1 MNVTEAIA
9 YIESTHKFGTRLG
22 LESMTELLEAMDNP
36 QKKLKFIHIAGTN
49 GKGST
54 STMTAT
60 ILKEAGYKTGLFTSP
75 FLEKFNER
83 IQINNSPISDEGLV
97 SATAFVKERI
107 EIMLKQGKPH
117 PTEFEMVTAV
127 GLQYFYQ
134 EQVDLVVL
142 EVGMGGRLDA
152 TNIIENP
159 LAVVIMS
166 ISMDHTDYL
175 GNTLAEIAFEK
186 ASIIKEN
193 SDVVVY
199 PQEAEALKAIEDFA
213 ASKNARIVYVNPNDI
228 DIIDHHTGIQT
239 LNYLGDHLTLKSFD
253 LKLLGSHQALNCL
266 TALEVIALLKQKG
279 YAISDVAITRALSTV
294 VFPGRFEIFSESP
307 VILIDGAHNSNG
319 IQAFVK
325 NMDLY
330 FPSRNINLYFGMLED
345 KDIEES
351 LTHLVPM
358 AKKIHTLTPNSDRAL
373 PAREMAKL
381 IKDSY
386 QKEVTFHDTIKE
398 AVDSIDLSNTEA
410 VNVFVGSLYMIGE
423 SRTHIRNRLNLNA

>member
-1 MNVTEAIA
+1 MNVTEAIS

-22 LESMTELLEAMDNP
+22 LESMTELLSAMDNP

-83 IQINNSPISDEGLV
+83 IQINNTPIDDKGLV
-97 SATAFVKERI
+97 SATEFVKERI
-107 EIMLKQGKPH
+107 EIMLAQGQPH

-134 EQVDLVVL
+134 EQVDVVVL

-152 TNIIENP
+152 TNIIDNP
-159 LAVVIMS
+159 LAVVIMG

-175 GNTLAEIAFEK
+175 GNTLGEIAFEK

-199 PQEAEALKAIEDFA
+199 PQEAEALKAIKDFA
-213 ASKNARIVYVNPNDI
+213 ASKNAHVVYVNPADI
-228 DIIDHHTGIQT
+228 EILDHHTGIQT
-239 LNYLGDHLTLKSFD
+239 LNYLGEHLNLKSFD
-253 LKLLGSHQALNCL
+253 LQLLGSHQALNCL

-279 YAISDVAITRALSTV
+279 YEISDDAITRALSTV

-330 FPSRNINLYFGMLED
+330 FPNRNINLYFGMLED

-351 LTHLVPM
+351 LTYLVPM
-358 AKKIHTLTPNSDRAL
+358 AKNIHTLTPNSDRAL

-381 IKDSY
+381 IKDTY
-386 QKEVTFHDTIKE
+386 QKAVTFHDTIKE
-398 AVDSIDLSNTEA
+398 AVDSIDLSDVEA

-423 SRTHIRNRLNLNA
+423 SRTHIRNLLNLNQ

>member
-1 MNVTEAIA
+1 MNVNEAIS

-22 LESMTELLEAMDNP
+22 LESMTELLDAMDNP

-83 IQINNSPISDEGLV
+83 IQINNCPISDDGLV

-127 GLQYFYQ
+127 GMQYFYQ

-175 GNTLAEIAFEK
+175 GTTLGEIAFEK
-186 ASIIKEN
+186 ASIIKDN

-199 PQEAEALKAIEDFA
+199 PQEPEALKAIEDFA
-213 ASKNARIVYVNPNDI
+213 KSKNARVVYVNPADI
-228 DIIDHHTGIQT
+228 EIIDHHTAYQT
-239 LNYLGDHLTLKSFD
+239 LNYLGQHLKLNRFD
-253 LKLLGSHQALNCL
+253 LRLLGSHQSLNCL
-266 TALEVIALLKQKG
+266 TALEVIALLKDKG
-279 YAISDVAITRALSTV
+279 YTIPEEAITQALATV

-330 FPSRNINLYFGMLED
+330 FPNRNINLYFGMLED

-351 LTHLVPM
+351 LTYLVPI
-358 AKKIHTLTPNSDRAL
+358 AKNIHTLTPNSDRAL
-373 PAREMAKL
+373 PAQEMAKL

-398 AVDSIDLSNTEA
+398 AVESIDLSDTDA

-423 SRTHIRNRLNLNA
+423 SRTHIRNRLN

>member
-1 MNVTEAIA
+1 
-9 YIESTHKFGTRLG
+9 
-22 LESMTELLEAMDNP
+22 MTELLDAMDNP

-83 IQINNSPISDEGLV
+83 IQINNCPISDDGLV

-127 GLQYFYQ
+127 GMQYFYQ

-175 GNTLAEIAFEK
+175 GTTLGEIAFEK
-186 ASIIKEN
+186 ASIIKDN

-199 PQEAEALKAIEDFA
+199 QEPEALKAIEDFA
-213 ASKNARIVYVNPNDI
+213 KSKNARVVYVNPADI
-228 DIIDHHTGIQT
+228 EIIDHHTAYQT
-239 LNYLGDHLTLKSFD
+239 LNYLGQHLKLKRFD
-253 LKLLGSHQALNCL
+253 LRLLGSHQSLNCL
-266 TALEVIALLKQKG
+266 TALEVIALLKDKG
-279 YAISDVAITRALSTV
+279 YTIPEEAITQALATV

-330 FPSRNINLYFGMLED
+330 FPNRNINLYFGMLED

-351 LTHLVPM
+351 LTYLVPI
-358 AKKIHTLTPNSDRAL
+358 AKNIHTLTPNSDRAL

-398 AVDSIDLSNTEA
+398 AVESIDLSDTDA

-423 SRTHIRNRLNLNA
+423 SRTHIRNRLNLKR

>member
-1 MNVTEAIA
+1 MNVTEAIS

-22 LESMTELLEAMDNP
+22 LESMTKLLAAMDNP

-83 IQINNSPISDEGLV
+83 IQINNTPIDDAGLI
-97 SATAFVKERI
+97 SATEFVKERI
-107 EIMLKQGKPH
+107 EILLAQGEPH

-152 TNIIENP
+152 TNIIDNP
-159 LAVVIMS
+159 LVVVIMN

-186 ASIIKEN
+186 ASIIKDN

-199 PQEAEALKAIEDFA
+199 PQEPEALKAIEDFA
-213 ASKNARIVYVNPNDI
+213 GSKNAQVVYVDPADI
-228 DIIDHHTGIQT
+228 EIIDHHTAFQT
-239 LNYLGDHLTLKSFD
+239 LNYLGDRLKLNHFD
-253 LKLLGSHQALNCL
+253 LKLLGSHQSLNCL
-266 TALEVIALLKQKG
+266 TALEVVALLKNKG
-279 YAISDVAITRALSTV
+279 YEIPEEAIVRALAAV

-307 VILIDGAHNSNG
+307 VILIDGAHNANG

-325 NMDLY
+325 NIALY
-330 FPSRNINLYFGMLED
+330 FSGRNINLYFGMLED

-351 LTHLVPM
+351 LTYLVPI
-358 AKKIHTLTPNSDRAL
+358 AKNIHTLTPNSDRAL
-373 PAREMAKL
+373 PAREMAQL
-381 IKDSY
+381 IRNSY

-398 AVDSIDLSNTEA
+398 AVDSIDLLDTDA

-423 SRTHIRNRLNLNA
+423 SRTHIRNRLNLNK

>member
-1 MNVTEAIA
+1 MNVNEAIS

-22 LESMTELLEAMDNP
+22 LESMTELLDAMDNP

-83 IQINNSPISDEGLV
+83 IQINNCPISDDGLV

-127 GLQYFYQ
+127 GMQYFYQ

-175 GNTLAEIAFEK
+175 GTTLGEIAFEK
-186 ASIIKEN
+186 ASIIKDN

-199 PQEAEALKAIEDFA
+199 PQEPEALKAIEDFA
-213 ASKNARIVYVNPNDI
+213 KSKNARVVYVNPADI
-228 DIIDHHTGIQT
+228 EIIDHHTAYQT
-239 LNYLGDHLTLKSFD
+239 LNYLGQHLKLKRFD
-253 LKLLGSHQALNCL
+253 LRLLGSHQSLNCL
-266 TALEVIALLKQKG
+266 TALEVIALLKDKG
-279 YAISDVAITRALSTV
+279 YTIPEEAITQALATV

-307 VILIDGAHNSNG
+307 VILIDGAHNANG

-330 FPSRNINLYFGMLED
+330 FPNRNINLYFGMLED

-351 LTHLVPM
+351 LTYLVPI
-358 AKKIHTLTPNSDRAL
+358 AKNIHTLTPNSDRAL

-398 AVDSIDLSNTEA
+398 AVESIDLSDTDA

-423 SRTHIRNRLNLNA
+423 SRTHIRNRLN